1 MASVTLKAVWFHS
14 PTDLSDVLV
23 LRHVQWS
30 ETYKPDAELREY
42 AGGVL
47 RTVSTPTIL
56 ESLAVTIPHVSRADW
71 HALRARTGIRQ
82 MMRDSRDRVWWGII
96 SGLTGDEFRSQDVV
110 ATVSFVFLRDTHTEV
125 V

>member
-1 MASVTLKAVWFHS
+1 MASVTLKAVWLHS

-23 LRHVQWS
+23 LRQAAWS
-30 ETYKPDAELREY
+30 ETYKPDVDLREY

-56 ESLAVTIPHVSRADW
+56 ESLAVTIPHVSRSDW
-71 HALRARTGIRQ
+71 LALRARTGIRQ
-82 MMRDSRDRVWWGII
+82 MMRDSRGRVWWGVI
-96 SGLTGDEFRSQDVV
+96 SGLNGEERRTQDVV